1 MDKGELVAEA
11 REVWRPRWWVRG
23 LATAAPL
30 LLASTLLHPQI
41 LNPEW
46 TNGTPREELPWL
58 AALIAVASVMSYAAL
73 VSKIVIDRP
82 MLCIVNPW
90 GRRTLRAGDVIAV
103 EPGPFGIQFLTSD
116 GRRHAALAVQCRS
129 AAPGGRQ
136 RWVDVAASVAGQA
149 PRREPPV
156 QLAQLAAHVERYGN
170 IHGYAVRSLGADDG
184 GYLAFLM
191 STPGREGEAKLSF
204 NGEVFLLDLPGG
216 YTWAEFG
223 YTDQDAHEA
232 LRDQLALLDAY
243 VDPRTHEVEVSRS
256 LRRPRMELRLSNGA
270 VLRRRG
276 WSRGPADVE
285 R

>member
-1 MDKGELVAEA
+1 MAEA
-11 REVWRPRWWVRG
+11 REVWRPRLWVRC
-23 LATAAPL
+23 LASAAPL

-41 LNPEW
+41 LNPGW

-58 AALIAVASVMSYAAL
+58 AAMITVAFVMSYAAL

-103 EPGPFGIQFLTSD
+103 EPGSFGVQFLTSD
-116 GRRHAALAVQCRS
+116 GRRHGALAVQCS
-129 AAPGGRQ
+129 SVAPDRHQ
-136 RWVDVAASVAGQA
+136 RWVDVAASVTGHA

-156 QLAQLAAHVERYGN
+156 QLAQLAAQVERYGE
-170 IHGYAVRSLGADDG
+170 IRGYAVRSLGADDG
-184 GYLAFLM
+184 GYLAFLT
-191 STPGREGEAKLSF
+191 SIPGREGEAKLSF
-204 NGEVFLLDLPGG
+204 NGEVFLLGLPGG
-216 YTWAEFG
+216 YTWSEFG
-223 YTDQDAHEA
+223 YTDEDAQEA

-243 VDPRTHEVEVSRS
+243 ADPRTREVEVARS
-256 LRRPRMELRLSNGA
+256 LRRPRVELRLSNGA

-276 WSRGPADVE
+276 WSRGPTDVE